1 MLRESFPVPDTGGAV
16 SLVYSSSGARGY
28 LSTLELRLTPPE
40 GVPRTLRRV
49 HLRISVEGALTE
61 KTFEADP
68 VRMEGRIVFLY
79 IYNVTIEEGIR
90 NVSYLFRRV
99 LQPTLSPPLHLN
111 DRT

>member
-1 MLRESFPVPDTGGAV
+1 MAESRVLRESFPVPDTGGAV

-40 GVPRTLRRV
+40 GVPQTLRRV

-68 VRMEGRIVFLY
+68 VRMEGRIVFFVH
-79 IYNVTIEEGIR
+79 I
-90 NVSYLFRRV
+90 
-99 LQPTLSPPLHLN
+99 
-111 DRT
+111 